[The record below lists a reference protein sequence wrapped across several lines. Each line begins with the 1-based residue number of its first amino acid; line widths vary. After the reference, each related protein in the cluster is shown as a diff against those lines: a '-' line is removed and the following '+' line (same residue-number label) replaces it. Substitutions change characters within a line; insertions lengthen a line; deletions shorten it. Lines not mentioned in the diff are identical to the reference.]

1 MDDNHLTDTRQIDAT
16 LCGSIRPDFLA
27 VQPNAD
33 AIPSSA
39 CGILHDLRAAL
50 LVDLIRLREDEAPPH
65 LQALLR
71 RILKAVLEAIADPR
85 Q

>member
-16 LCGSIRPDFLA
+16 LCGCMRTDFRA

-33 AIPSSA
+33 AFPSPA
-39 CGILHDLRAAL
+39 CGILHGLRAAL
-50 LVDLIRLREDEAPPH
+50 LVDLIRLRDEEAPH

-71 RILKAVLEAIADPR
+71 RILKAVQEAIADHR
-85 Q
+85 H